1 LAEEGV
7 TEEMY
12 AHVAEHRDHPEYSD
26 AERIAIEYAERFALA
41 HLELDDEFFVRLRE
55 HFSDADILDL
65 TICIADFLA
74 FGRLTE
80 VLRLDQE
87 CSLEFPS

>member
-1 LAEEGV
+1 LAEQGV

-12 AHVAEHRDHPEYSD
+12 AHVSEHRDHPEYSG
-26 AERIAIEYAERFALA
+26 AEQIAIEYAERFALA
-41 HLELDDEFFVRLRE
+41 HLELDDEFFALLRE

-87 CSLEFPS
+87 CSLEFP

>member
-1 LAEEGV
+1 MAEQGV

-12 AHVAEHRDHPEYSD
+12 AHVAEHRDHDEYSG
-26 AERIAIEYAERFALA
+26 AEQIAIEYAERFALA

-87 CSLEFPS
+87 CSLEFPR

>member
-1 LAEEGV
+1 MAEQGV

-12 AHVAEHRDHPEYSD
+12 AHVGEHRDHPEYSG
-26 AERIAIEYAERFALA
+26 AEQIAIEYAERFALA
-41 HLELDDEFFVRLRE
+41 HLELDDEFFARLRE

-87 CSLEFPS
+87 CSLEFP

>member
-1 LAEEGV
+1 LAEQGV

-41 HLELDDEFFVRLRE
+41 HLDLDDEFFVRLRE